1 MSRGPP
7 RAVLRRFFATAL
19 NHPSA
24 PPDQWVPLEG
34 CAMLKRF
41 ILTFVAFI
49 GLIVPGALLIVMLVA
64 R

>member
-1 MSRGPP
+1 
-7 RAVLRRFFATAL
+7 L

-49 GLIVPGALLIVMLVA
+49 GLIVPGALLIAMLVA